1 MSSRYFIRYIMQFGK
16 KGDIVNTF
24 MLLAISVF
32 GYVAI
37 AKVNDSTDILMRLLT
52 GLMATLYLSFMFFV
66 GIMFVKHNVIE
77 KAINRMA
84 TFSNATR
91 YSLAAVVVLIIG
103 RLCMGN
109 SALIHIPFTPL
120 IILSLAILLMVNQIS
135 FYNCLAIILPICGWC
150 ISSLSHTFLMDKST
164 YYDTLS

>member
-1 MSSRYFIRYIMQFGK
+1 MRFGK

-37 AKVNDSTDILMRLLT
+37 AKINDSTDILMRLLT
-52 GLMATLYLSFMFFV
+52 GLMATLYLSFMLFV

-84 TFSNATR
+84 TVSNATR
-91 YSLAAVVVLIIG
+91 YSLAAVVRNLVHSFSFLTI
-103 RLCMGN
+103 
-109 SALIHIPFTPL
+109 SA
-120 IILSLAILLMVNQIS
+120 AVIS
-135 FYNCLAIILPICGWC
+135 ASADI
-150 ISSLSHTFLMDKST
+150 
-164 YYDTLS
+164 